1 MNYKVETNLTAMDDL
16 IDCYAR
22 MLDHYQGLGNMHCAL
37 ELLAEHGH
45 EMSDVQ
51 LNALKSFI
59 QFHEA
64 LDELER
70 AHAKTAEAAK

>member
-1 MNYKVETNLTAMDDL
+1 MNYKNEINLTAMDDL

-22 MLDHYQGLGNMHCAL
+22 MLDHFQGLGNMHCAL

-45 EMSDVQ
+45 EMSAIQ
-51 LNALKSFI
+51 LHALKSFI
-59 QFHEA
+59 QFHDA

-70 AHAKTAEAAK
+70 ARAGA